1 MINNIVIMLL
11 VDAVTD
17 NKNKIT
23 EIKIEKKLKDEN

>member
-23 EIKIEKKLKDEN
+23 EIKIEKN